1 MMDHARFRPY
11 PRICIGL
18 NSLCYATTE
27 LDVTLERRRIVVKS
41 YSARMNR
48 IPPDSDLIKR
58 AQDGDSEAFGALFQ
72 KHRPQI
78 YLVCLRMTGNTAEAE
93 DLTQDAFLQVFRKIA
108 AFRGESAFGTWLH
121 RIAVNTV
128 LMHFRKKPRGQVS
141 LDEPYESDSP
151 KLRHEYGIRDRCLVG
166 CIDRIALARAVEQ
179 LPPGY
184 RTIFL
189 LHEVEGY
196 EHQEIAE
203 MLSCTVG
210 NSKSQLHKA
219 KQRFRELLTHSPEAQ
234 SSVQS
239 GGACHNKRAIPK
251 PKDWSLRIGKE
262 SMNATNSTR
271 APIEKAN
278 SVTGLR
284 PSDLAA

>member
-1 MMDHARFRPY
+1 
-11 PRICIGL
+11 
-18 NSLCYATTE
+18 
-27 LDVTLERRRIVVKS
+27 
-41 YSARMNR
+41 
-48 IPPDSDLIKR
+48 
-58 AQDGDSEAFGALFQ
+58 
-72 KHRPQI
+72 
-78 YLVCLRMTGNTAEAE
+78 MTGNTAEAE

-108 AFRGESAFGTWLH
+108 AFRGESAFATWLH

-128 LMHFRKKPRGQVS
+128 LMHFRKQPRGQVS

-151 KLRHEYGIRDRCLVG
+151 KARHEYGIRDRYQVG

-203 MLSCTVG
+203 MLSCTAG

-219 KQRFRELLTHSPEAQ
+219 RQRFRELLTSSPEAQ
-234 SSVQS
+234 SPVQS
-239 GGACHNKRAIPK
+239 VESRGNKRAIPK
-251 PKDWSLRIGKE
+251 PKDWSPRIGKE
-262 SMNATNSTR
+262 NKNTTNSDR
-271 APIEKAN
+271 SPIEKADP
-278 SVTGLR
+278 VTGVGYR
-284 PSDLAA
+284 D

>member
-1 MMDHARFRPY
+1 MDHARFRPY
-11 PRICIGL
+11 PQVCIGL
-18 NSLCYATTE
+18 NSLCYAIAE
-27 LDVTLERRRIVVKS
+27 LDVILEGRGSLVKS
-41 YSARMNR
+41 HSARMNTV
-48 IPPDSDLIKR
+48 PATSDLIKR
-58 AQDGDSEAFGALFQ
+58 AQEGDSEAFGALFQ
-72 KHRPQI
+72 EHRSRI

-108 AFRGESAFGTWLH
+108 AFRGESAFATWLH

-128 LMHFRKKPRGQVS
+128 LMHFRRKPKGQVP

-151 KLRHEYGIRDRCLVG
+151 KLRHEYGIRDGYLVG

-203 MLSCTVG
+203 MLSCTAG

-219 KQRFRELLTHSPEAQ
+219 KQRFRELFTHSPESQ
-234 SSVQS
+234 SPVQS

-262 SMNATNSTR
+262 NKNATNSSR
-271 APIEKAN
+271 APIEKTN
-278 SVTGLR
+278 S
-284 PSDLAA
+284 AQA